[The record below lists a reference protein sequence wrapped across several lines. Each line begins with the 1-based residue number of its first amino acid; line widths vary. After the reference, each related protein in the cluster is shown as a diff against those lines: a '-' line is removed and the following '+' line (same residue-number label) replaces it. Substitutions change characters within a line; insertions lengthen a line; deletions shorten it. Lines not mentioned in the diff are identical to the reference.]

1 MDKQEILAKLEI
13 CISILENTDNLYVR
27 KQLEHIAEALVKEW
41 NQSEAY
47 AQEIRKVLNYDQTM
61 TNLNNISI
69 WTK

>member
-27 KQLEHIAEALVKEW
+27 KQLEYIAEALVEEW

-47 AQEIRKVLNYDQTM
+47 AQEIREVLNYDETM
-61 TNLNNISI
+61 SNLNNISI

>member
-27 KQLEHIAEALVKEW
+27 KQLEYITESLVKDW
-41 NQSEAY
+41 NESDAY
-47 AQEIRKVLNYDQTM
+47 AQEIREVLNYDQTM
-61 TNLNNISI
+61 SNLNNISI

>member
-27 KQLEHIAEALVKEW
+27 KQLEYICDALVKDW

-47 AQEIRKVLNYDQTM
+47 AQEIREVLNYDETM
-61 TNLNNISI
+61 SNLDNLWIR
-69 WTK
+69 

>member
-27 KQLEHIAEALVKEW
+27 KQLEHIAGSLVKDW

-47 AQEIRKVLNYDQTM
+47 AQEIREVLNYDETM
-61 TNLNNISI
+61 SNLNNISI

>member
-27 KQLEHIAEALVKEW
+27 KQLEYIAESLVKDW
-41 NQSEAY
+41 NESDAY
-47 AQEIRKVLNYDQTM
+47 AQEIREVLNYDETM
-61 TNLNNISI
+61 SNLNNISI

>member
-27 KQLEHIAEALVKEW
+27 KQLELIAEALVKDW
-41 NQSEAY
+41 NESEAY
-47 AQEIRKVLNYDQTM
+47 AQEIREVLRYDETM
-61 TNLNNISI
+61 SNLNNISI

>member
-27 KQLEHIAEALVKEW
+27 KQLEYIAESLVKDW
-41 NQSEAY
+41 NQSDAY
-47 AQEIRKVLNYDQTM
+47 LQEIREVLNYDETM
-61 TNLNNISI
+61 ANLNNISI

>member
-27 KQLEHIAEALVKEW
+27 KQLEHIAEALVEEW

-47 AQEIRKVLNYDQTM
+47 AQEIREVLNYDQTM
-61 TNLNNISI
+61 SNLNNISI

>member
-27 KQLEHIAEALVKEW
+27 KQLEHIAEALVKDW
-41 NQSEAY
+41 NQSDAY
-47 AQEIRKVLNYDQTM
+47 AQEIREVLNYDQTM
-61 TNLNNISI
+61 SNLNNISI

>member
-27 KQLEHIAEALVKEW
+27 KQLEHIAEALVEEW

-47 AQEIRKVLNYDQTM
+47 AQEIREVLNYDQTM
-61 TNLNNISI
+61 SNLNNISI
-69 WTK
+69 WKK

>member
-27 KQLEHIAEALVKEW
+27 KQLEHIAEALVEEW
-41 NQSEAY
+41 NQSDAY
-47 AQEIRKVLNYDQTM
+47 AQEIREVLNYDETM

-69 WTK
+69 WKK

>member
-27 KQLEHIAEALVKEW
+27 KQLEYIAESLVKDW
-41 NQSEAY
+41 NQSDAY
-47 AQEIRKVLNYDQTM
+47 AQEIREVLNYDQTM
-61 TNLNNISI
+61 SNLNNISI